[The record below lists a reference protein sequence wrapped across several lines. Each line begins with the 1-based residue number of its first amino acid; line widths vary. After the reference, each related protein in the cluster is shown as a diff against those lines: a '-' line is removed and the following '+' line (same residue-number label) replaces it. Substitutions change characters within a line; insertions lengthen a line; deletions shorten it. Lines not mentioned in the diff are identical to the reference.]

1 MAEREI
7 WKPVPGF
14 EGYEVSD
21 LGRVRSVD
29 RVLWK
34 QNRWG
39 KPGWRRYRGKVLSP
53 GYDGRYLGIHMGT
66 YRQIRV
72 HQLVMLAFVGEPPP
86 GMEVAHKDGIGT
98 NCKLANLRYD
108 TPPGNAADKLVH
120 GTDARGEKCPTA
132 RLTREAVRA
141 IRRSTLDRKLLAEAY
156 GVSKSHID
164 NIKAGHRWG
173 WLDADDGQDA

>member
-1 MAEREI
+1 MAETEI
-7 WKPVPGF
+7 WKPIPGF

-21 LGRVRSVD
+21 LGRVRSLD
-29 RVLWK
+29 REIAIDHRGRGRLWI
-34 QNRWG
+34 
-39 KPGWRRYRGKVLSP
+39 RRYRGKLLAPVD
-53 GYDGRYLGIHMGT
+53 DGRYLAVHLGSRKQM
-66 YRQIRV
+66 RV

-86 GMEVAHKDGIGT
+86 GTEVAHNNGRGT
-98 NCKLANLRYD
+98 NCKLLNLRYD
-108 TPPGNAADKLVH
+108 SPPGNAADKLNH

-141 IRRSTLDRKLLAEAY
+141 IRHSALDRKLLAEAY

-173 WLDADDGQDA
+173 WLDDDT